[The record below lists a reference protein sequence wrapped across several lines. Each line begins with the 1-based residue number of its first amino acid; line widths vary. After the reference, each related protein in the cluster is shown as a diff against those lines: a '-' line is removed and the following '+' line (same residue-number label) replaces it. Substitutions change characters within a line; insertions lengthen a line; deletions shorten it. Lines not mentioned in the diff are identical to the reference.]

1 MGIHVHLVENG
12 HNSNYKFRGVKADI
26 YEGRCRVPLLIK
38 WPSQI
43 EENQRCSEMVCL
55 GHLLATIAEYLE
67 IQLEDNIG
75 EDSISNLNLWLE
87 KNKEPV
93 RDYLVQ
99 QSINGSLAIRFVAFK
114 LETCKGSGGMSCP
127 CFWSRKRWCSGIST
141 LQFSRRYW
149 RMS

>member
-1 MGIHVHLVENG
+1 
-12 HNSNYKFRGVKADI
+12 
-26 YEGRCRVPLLIK
+26 
-38 WPSQI
+38 
-43 EENQRCSEMVCL
+43 MVCL

-127 CFWSRKRWCSGIST
+127 CFWSRMR
-141 LQFSRRYW
+141 
-149 RMS
+149 